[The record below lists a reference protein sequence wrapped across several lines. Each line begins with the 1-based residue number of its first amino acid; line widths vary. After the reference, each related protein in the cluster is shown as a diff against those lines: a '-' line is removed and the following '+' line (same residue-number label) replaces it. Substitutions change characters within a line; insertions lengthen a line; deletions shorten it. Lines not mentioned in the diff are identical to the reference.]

1 MLRSIA
7 GFLAG
12 CSISLCFAQDDTVVI
27 TATRFPQPRS
37 QTLQPVNVITAEDIA
52 QSGQQTLV
60 ELLQTLGGVETP
72 SNGGFGQ
79 ASGVFMRGANSG
91 HTLVMI
97 DGRRISSAR
106 TGTTALENIPLSQ
119 IERIEVVP
127 GQLSSLYGSDAIGG
141 VIQIFTK
148 SGKYTPGTNVTAGIG
163 SYNSRTVAG
172 GINRA
177 IGNTDLSLNAGY
189 FETGGFDATKP
200 TIPFGLHKP
209 GPDAYRNSNFS
220 AKIAHHLNENN
231 ELGVSVFQSEGN
243 THFDNGPT
251 TADANHQTLSTYSLY
266 SRNQISSAWQSLVRA
281 GESTDPVT
289 VAGAFPGDAKT
300 RQPQVR

>member
-97 DGRRISSAR
+97 DGMRISSAT

-148 SGKYTPGTNVTAGIG
+148 SGRYAPATSVTAGVG
-163 SYNSRTVAG
+163 TYDTASLSGGVSRAFG
-172 GINRA
+172 D
-177 IGNTDLSLNAGY
+177 TDFSLNLGY
-189 FETGGFDATKP
+189 LESKGFDA
-200 TIPFGLHKP
+200 
-209 GPDAYRNSNFS
+209 
-220 AKIAHHLNENN
+220 
-231 ELGVSVFQSEGN
+231 
-243 THFDNGPT
+243 
-251 TADANHQTLSTYSLY
+251 
-266 SRNQISSAWQSLVRA
+266 
-281 GESTDPVT
+281 
-289 VAGAFPGDAKT
+289 
-300 RQPQVR
+300 